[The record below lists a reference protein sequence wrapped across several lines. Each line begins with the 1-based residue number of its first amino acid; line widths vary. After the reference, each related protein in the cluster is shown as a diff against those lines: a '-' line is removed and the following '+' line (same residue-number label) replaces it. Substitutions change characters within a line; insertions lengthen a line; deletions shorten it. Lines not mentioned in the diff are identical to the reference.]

1 MDMKKYGIKVE
12 WNGTIIYVIDGFF
25 ETKEAA
31 FEAAKE
37 NFRWFK
43 KDPDINEIVECERIG
58 K

>member
-1 MDMKKYGIKVE
+1 MKKYGIKVE